1 MTKRILEEVRSTI
14 ERYSRATQRKGPDC
28 EERLLK
34 EIHHLCCLVAD
45 KDNGTGIAPLREIA
59 RTFAIIREEARSR
72 DEIAAAIYDFGCG
85 FALLRASAFHETI
98 PRFEKISQGRDAHL
112 LTIELAA
119 SCFCCVAAS
128 LGGTLDA
135 AHSSLS
141 RAKKLVEG
149 VVGTVACYQGLVAM
163 AESSIL
169 YKTGQHAATIKLIE
183 SHRDAFVAASA
194 PLNSLFPYFQAQM
207 LLTEAKTLRDVG
219 RYTDALDLLY
229 HERKLRALMNDLLG
243 QVWSLLEEARI
254 RKFRREFESAAA
266 CLGLASHYVAGTDL
280 HEYRA
285 RIADQRGD
293 IHCSNRELEKAETN
307 YKLAQETADASGQ
320 LWLKAHVG
328 NSIARLRLLQGR
340 PAEARQILESF
351 ESVWR
356 DTKNY
361 GNYLYLLGRAEAALG
376 NYGDAEQ
383 TYRDAMKSLG
393 TFGLSSTEALTRDR
407 LAQLL
412 MKLGRKEE
420 ACVEWARALKLSE
433 TVQAVRLFEDITR
446 RYVNQVKAE
455 DLLPIIEE
463 AMVKRME
470 MQSRID
476 GSHLRLGRAEDLI
489 WREHYVLAHWF
500 VQPIWEMLRRKDRN
514 SSWLPPVILEFC
526 KVFGN
531 PVWLS
536 RMLTG
541 GLSTAA
547 EEIDVRALC
556 EESLERFS
564 RELGA
569 RLSLTVTGDIAKIP
583 TDEYVLRQAFD
594 ALFRGL
600 YSGFGTEAFELSQNP
615 CVITPRD
622 EELLLIL
629 TFKGPAPE
637 NFSRASD
644 LVRINI
650 AMKDES
656 LRPFFDA
663 GYTGELTLADFLIGV
678 VLGEKLSFQAEP
690 PAAQIRFQTLHR
702 RPTR

>member
-1 MTKRILEEVRSTI
+1 MTERFLEDARLCV
-14 ERYSRATQRKGPDC
+14 ERYGRVIEKEASDRD
-28 EERLLK
+28 ERLLK
-34 EIHHLCCLVAD
+34 EIHRLCCLIAD
-45 KDNGTGIAPLREIA
+45 KENGTGIAPLRAIA
-59 RTFAIIREEARSR
+59 RKLADLRQEAKGRN
-72 DEIAAAIYDFGCG
+72 EMAAALYDFGCG
-85 FALLRASAFHETI
+85 FALLRASAFQETVAQ
-98 PRFEKISQGRDAHL
+98 FEKFPEYQGDGLRA
-112 LTIELAA
+112 IELAA
-119 SCFCCVAAS
+119 SCFGCVAAS
-128 LGGTLDA
+128 LGNELERA
-135 AHSSLS
+135 RASLA
-141 RAKKLVEG
+141 RAKRLAETIAAG
-149 VVGTVACYQGLVAM
+149 SGCYQGLVVM

-169 YKTGQHAATIKLIE
+169 YKFGEHEATIKLIE
-183 SHRDAFVAASA
+183 NHRKAFFSADA
-194 PLNSLFPYFQAQM
+194 PLNSTFPYFHAQA
-207 LLTEAKTLRDVG
+207 LLTEAKALRDVG
-219 RYTDALDLLY
+219 RYTDGLDLLY
-229 HERKLRALMNDLLG
+229 HERKLRALINDLLG

-254 RKFRREFESAAA
+254 RKFRREFESAEA

-293 IHCSNRELEKAETN
+293 IHCSNRELEKAEVN
-307 YKLAQETADASGQ
+307 YQLAQETADASGQ

-351 ESVWR
+351 EPVWKE
-356 DTKNY
+356 TKNY
-361 GNYLYLLGRAEAALG
+361 GKYLYRLGRAEAALG

-383 TYRDAMKSLG
+383 IYRSALDSLKR
-393 TFGLSSTEALTRDR
+393 FGLSSTEALTRDR

-433 TVQAVRLFEDITR
+433 TVQAVRLFEDITK

-470 MQSRID
+470 MQSKIE

-500 VQPIWEMLRRKDRN
+500 VQPIWEMLRAEDRN
-514 SSWLPPVILEFC
+514 AVRLPPVVLEFC

-541 GLSTAA
+541 DLSTTA
-547 EEIDVRALC
+547 EEIDLSSLC
-556 EESLERFS
+556 QESLDRLS
-564 RELGA
+564 AQLGT
-569 RLSLTVTGDIAKIP
+569 RLSLTVATKTTKVH
-583 TDEYVLRQAFD
+583 TDEYVLRQALD

-600 YSGFGTEAFELSQNP
+600 HSGFGTTDFELTQKQGIAPSH
-615 CVITPRD
+615 
-622 EELLLIL
+622 EEDFLFLL
-629 TFKGPAPE
+629 APKE
-637 NFSRASD
+637 PSPDNFARASD
-644 LVRINI
+644 LVRINV
-650 AMKDES
+650 ALKDAS
-656 LRPFFDA
+656 LRSFFDR
-663 GYTGELTLADFLIGV
+663 GYSGDLTLADFLIGV
-678 VLGEKLSFQAEP
+678 VLGERLCFHVQP
-690 PAAQIRFQTLHR
+690 PAVEVRFQKRHK